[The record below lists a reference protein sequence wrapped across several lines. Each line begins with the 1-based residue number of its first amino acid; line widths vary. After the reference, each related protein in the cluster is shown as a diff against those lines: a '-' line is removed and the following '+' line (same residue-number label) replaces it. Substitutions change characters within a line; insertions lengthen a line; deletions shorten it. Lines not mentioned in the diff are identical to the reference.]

1 MGGEIYFFLSSQEEG
16 RQVEVEQTGEETGLR
31 VFGA

>member
-1 MGGEIYFFLSSQEEG
+1 MEKSIFFLSSREEG
-16 RQVEVEQTGEETGLR
+16 RQAEVEQTGEETGLR